1 MDSFKAIT
9 GLKIRWTVPANKL
22 HRGQRIKVNLELLN
36 PLDFTIDGKNL
47 FLDYTF
53 SKSKTENYTSEFI
66 PLNEQELKPGYKKDI
81 SIDLRLPDKPGTY
94 RLIFSF
100 DQLYIGP
107 SFASLFYE
115 VEVD

>member
-1 MDSFKAIT
+1 M
-9 GLKIRWTVPANKL
+9 
-22 HRGQRIKVNLELLN
+22 N

-47 FLDYTF
+47 ILDYTF

-81 SIDLRLPDKPGTY
+81 TTELHLPDKPGTY

-100 DQLYIGP
+100 DQLYAGP
-107 SFASLFYE
+107 TFASPFYE
-115 VEVD
+115 VEVE